1 MGCCGSKS
9 VEGEGAPAPSM
20 PESTSQTKPAAGAPT
35 TASTAGA
42 QGRVAW
48 PHGIWTIWQG
58 AKTNGSF
65 LGPISQ
71 ETPVTE
77 LHCIFCCNLVFPNG
91 TRKTSGQRAASL
103 DGIQREASQSTTGPD
118 EGDGQT

>member
-1 MGCCGSKS
+1 MGLTFDLMLAANLRSKDS
-9 VEGEGAPAPSM
+9 YVCTRPEPAPAP
-20 PESTSQTKPAAGAPT
+20 